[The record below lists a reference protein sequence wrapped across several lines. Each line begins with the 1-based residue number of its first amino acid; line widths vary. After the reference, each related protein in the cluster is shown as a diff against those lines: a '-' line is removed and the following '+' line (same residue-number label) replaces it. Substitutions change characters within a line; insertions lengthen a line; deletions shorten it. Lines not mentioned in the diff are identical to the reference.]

1 MSVLNFNKTNGTT
14 TSKFQL
20 DAAAAGVQLKN
31 LAGNLNVRDA
41 LDAADATVTAAEFL
55 ASGDTGLV
63 INSNSAGTGADWK
76 VSLARPT
83 TGMTADWTLTLPPN
97 AGSPNQVLLTN
108 GSGVTTWVDAA
119 SGATDITDTTSFA
132 FGSAATVAMFTLPA
146 NAIILSMAVIVD
158 TAFDGTPTAS
168 VGIAG
173 NASKYMG
180 AGDMNL
186 AIAAGW
192 NVWPNLPSV
201 GTSEALEIAFS
212 SGSAT
217 VGAARVVVNYSIA
230 A

>member
-1 MSVLNFNKTNGTT
+1 MSVLNFDRLNGTT
-14 TSKFQL
+14 ASKFQL
-20 DAAAAGVQLKN
+20 EAAAAGVQLKN
-31 LAGNLNVRDA
+31 LSGNLNVRNAAD
-41 LDAADATVTAAEFL
+41 LADATVTAAEFL

-63 INSNSAGTGADWK
+63 INSNSAGSGADWK
-76 VSLARPT
+76 ISVARPT
-83 TGMTADWTLTLPPN
+83 SGMTADWTLTLPTS
-97 AGSPNQVLLTN
+97 AGSPNQVLQTN
-108 GSGVTTWVDAA
+108 GSGATTWVDAA

-132 FGSAATVAMFTLPA
+132 FGSASTISMFTLPA

-168 VGIAG
+168 IGIAG

-186 AIAAGW
+186 GIAAGW

-201 GTSEALEIAFS
+201 GTTEALEIAYSAGS
-212 SGSAT
+212 ST
-217 VGAARVVVNYSIA
+217 VGAARVIVNYSIA

>member
-1 MSVLNFNKTNGTT
+1 MSVLNYDKLNGTT

-20 DAAAAGVQLKN
+20 EAAAAGVQLKN
-31 LAGNLNVRDA
+31 LSGNLTIRNA
-41 LDAADATVTAAEFL
+41 ADAADATVTAAEFL

-63 INSNSAGTGADWK
+63 INSNSAGSGADWK
-76 VSLARPT
+76 ISVARPT
-83 TGMTADWTLTLPPN
+83 TGMTADWTLTLPAS
-97 AGSPNQVLLTN
+97 AGSPNQVLQTN
-108 GSGVTTWVDAA
+108 GSGATVWVDTA

-132 FGSAATVAMFTLPA
+132 FGSAATVSMFTLPA
-146 NAIILSMAVIVD
+146 NAIILSIAVIVD

-168 VGIAG
+168 IGISG

-180 AGDMNL
+180 SGDMSL

-192 NVWPNLPSV
+192 NVWPNLPAV

-212 SGSAT
+212 AGGAT
-217 VGAARVVVNYSIA
+217 VGAARVVCNYSVA